1 MLCDAPGTYL
11 KYFFQPYM
19 YIVATETMET
29 LDNVQ
34 KVIIIP
40 LKKKKESFKDN
51 SDHSVYLSD
60 CSAKYK
66 EHYQMLKIGPWRH
79 TTQALLV

>member
-1 MLCDAPGTYL
+1 MQSTTTTSQRKICGIVLGKKFNNKQHALCTMLCDAPGTYL

-19 YIVATETMET
+19 NIVATETMET

-40 LKKKKESFKDN
+40 WKKKKESFKDN
-51 SDHSVYLSD
+51 SDH
-60 CSAKYK
+60 
-66 EHYQMLKIGPWRH
+66 
-79 TTQALLV
+79 